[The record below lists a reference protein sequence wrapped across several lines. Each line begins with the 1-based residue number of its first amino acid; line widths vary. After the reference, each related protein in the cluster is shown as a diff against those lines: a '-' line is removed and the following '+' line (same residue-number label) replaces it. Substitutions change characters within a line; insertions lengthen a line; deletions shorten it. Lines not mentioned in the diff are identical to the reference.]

1 MSQPDI
7 LVFMTDQHT
16 PYYSGWLGRN
26 VDTPNFDRLCAEG
39 TRFDQAYTPCPLCVP
54 ARMAMLSTLLP
65 HRTGVFTNGDTIANT
80 QATFLHPLA
89 AAGYETVLC
98 GRMHFVG
105 PDQRHGFTKRI
116 APDMTATCWGP
127 AWKKNVENRGVFATA
142 YGAPG
147 ATAFAGGGL
156 SPVLLYDE
164 LVVQRALEY
173 LAQPHEKPQCLF
185 VSIYAPHFPYVAA
198 KELFEKYYDRV
209 QPPATFGQTPAYMN
223 APLRRRQN
231 AGVTPEKARA
241 ALAAYCG
248 MIERAD
254 SQFGQ
259 VRAAFEAFTAKRGT
273 QKLMCY
279 ISDHGD
285 QVGDRGIYG
294 KDTFFEKSVKVPM
307 IFAGDGVQAG
317 HTVNTPVSLLDF
329 GPTLWDWLGTDVIP
343 DTDGAS
349 LAPALRGREL
359 AADRPV
365 YSELLELLN
374 GSKFDPKV
382 MAAPKEYAFGVM
394 VRQGSR
400 KYIQY
405 HGFNEMLFDP
415 ETDPEERNDLA
426 AAEPQ
431 QAERLRRLAAAVA
444 DPAAVEQR
452 QKWHDRKLGWFAKV
466 EKATG
471 SDDSEWWLDNPP
483 EARVKPE
490 ICVE

>member
-1 MSQPDI
+1 MQPDI
-7 LVFMTDQHT
+7 LLFMTDQHAARYMGCAGG
-16 PYYSGWLGRN
+16 P
-26 VDTPNFDRLCAEG
+26 VDTPNLDALAADG
-39 TRFDQAYTPCPLCVP
+39 TRFANCYTACPLCVP
-54 ARMAMLSTLLP
+54 ARMSMLAGRLPTRIGVTANNQTLAETAP
-65 HRTGVFTNGDTIANT
+65 
-80 QATFLHPLA
+80 TFLFPLVE
-89 AAGYETVLC
+89 AGYETVLI
-98 GRMHFVG
+98 GRMHFIG
-105 PDQRHGFTKRI
+105 RDQRHGFTRRI
-116 APDMTATCWGP
+116 GGDMTPTGWVPPRQQVQAERGTLAPTFSSAGCL
-127 AWKKNVENRGVFATA
+127 NVV
-142 YGAPG
+142 
-147 ATAFAGGGL
+147 GGGA
-156 SPVLLYDE
+156 SPVRYYNADI
-164 LVVQRALEY
+164 VQAALDY

-329 GPTLWDWLGTDVIP
+329 GPTLWDWLGTDGIP

-349 LAPALRGREL
+349 LAPTLRGREL

-415 ETDPEERNDLA
+415 EADPEELNDLA

-431 QAERLRRLAAAVA
+431 QTERLRRLAAAVA